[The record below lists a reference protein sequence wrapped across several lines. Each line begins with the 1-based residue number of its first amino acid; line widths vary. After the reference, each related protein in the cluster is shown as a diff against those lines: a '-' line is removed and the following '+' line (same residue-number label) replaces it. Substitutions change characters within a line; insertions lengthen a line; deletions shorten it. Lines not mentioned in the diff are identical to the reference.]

1 MITTAQFEL
10 SRPQQ
15 GYSTTRP
22 RRAGNMLGSTELCGY
37 LGWFFFFCFF
47 TVVSSIA
54 YHKKTIYSGPTR
66 NETTISDY
74 ALKQIPVDT
83 ALRILCPNHSYTDRC
98 DKGVSLWGRNLVSLQ
113 PSLHAIDLHLC
124 VSRS

>member
-37 LGWFFFFCFF
+37 LGWFFFLFL
-47 TVVSSIA
+47 
-54 YHKKTIYSGPTR
+54 YSG
-66 NETTISDY
+66 EQHCISQKDH
-74 ALKQIPVDT
+74 LLRSDT
-83 ALRILCPNHSYTDRC
+83 
-98 DKGVSLWGRNLVSLQ
+98 
-113 PSLHAIDLHLC
+113 
-124 VSRS
+124 